1 MKYTTI
7 FFVILSYN
15 IVLSSYLNNFWL
27 CNIQRDMVH
36 LSLKICNTFFTQK
49 HTHIFVTCDYCIT
62 VSFIVL
68 KYTLRWL
75 LYFYFYLILLGLL

>member
-1 MKYTTI
+1 
-7 FFVILSYN
+7 
-15 IVLSSYLNNFWL
+15 
-27 CNIQRDMVH
+27 MVH
-36 LSLKICNTFFTQK
+36 RDKICNTFFTQK

-68 KYTLRWL
+68 KYKLRWL